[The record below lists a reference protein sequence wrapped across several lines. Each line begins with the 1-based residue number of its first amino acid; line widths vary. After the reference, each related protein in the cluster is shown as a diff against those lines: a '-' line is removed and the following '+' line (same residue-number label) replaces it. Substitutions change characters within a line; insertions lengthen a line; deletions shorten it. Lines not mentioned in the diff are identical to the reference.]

1 MNVEALAPRAL
12 TSQSG
17 LQDDPPSDTT
27 AVQAPAATYALL
39 PACLE
44 FSTKSHGDVSPR
56 EAIQS
61 ALAPIHRPTPA
72 LFDEQVNLQLH
83 V

>member
-17 LQDDPPSDTT
+17 RQDDPPSDTT
-27 AVQAPAATYALL
+27 AFQASAATSAIL

-56 EAIQS
+56 KAIQS
-61 ALAPIHRPTPA
+61 ALAPIHRPPLA
-72 LFDEQVNLQLH
+72 LFDEQVNLQFH